1 MGGDLNKVTFELVLE
16 QRMVLLAE
24 NGGVGECI
32 LSRQTSMYNGG
43 KPNSLPKL

>member
-24 NGGVGECI
+24 NGGGGGGVY
-32 LSRQTSMYNGG
+32 SQQTDQHV
-43 KPNSLPKL
+43 